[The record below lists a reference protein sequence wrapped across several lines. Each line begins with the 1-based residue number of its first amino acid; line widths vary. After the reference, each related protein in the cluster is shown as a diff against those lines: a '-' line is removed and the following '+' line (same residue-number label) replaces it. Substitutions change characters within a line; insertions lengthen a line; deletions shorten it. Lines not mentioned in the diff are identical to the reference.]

1 MHNMSR
7 EEKFAQI
14 SCNLTVFSSHDF
26 MFFISKRYLMLVTF
40 TRIFFL
46 RDQSEVGK
54 TKKTFTSGMNE
65 IFETNVEVIVN
76 YF

>member
-1 MHNMSR
+1 MSR

-14 SCNLTVFSSHDF
+14 SCNFTVFSSHDF

>member
-1 MHNMSR
+1 
-7 EEKFAQI
+7 
-14 SCNLTVFSSHDF
+14 
-26 MFFISKRYLMLVTF
+26 MLVTF